1 MKAEQLTLYPTLDS
15 LQAVLEQANSQLPI
29 MTKNEL
35 VALLAIHTNTV
46 LKLIEEQNDEDMH

>member
-29 MTKNEL
+29 ASKNEL
-35 VALLAIHTNTV
+35 VALLAIQTNTV
-46 LKLIEEQNDEDMH
+46 LKLIEEQNNND